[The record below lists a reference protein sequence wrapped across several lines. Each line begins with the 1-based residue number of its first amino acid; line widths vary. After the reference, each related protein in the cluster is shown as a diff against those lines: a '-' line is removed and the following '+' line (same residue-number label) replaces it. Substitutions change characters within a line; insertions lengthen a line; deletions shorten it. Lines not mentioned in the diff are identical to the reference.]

1 MVSEESGQEETELR
15 RKIGNVLFAIA
26 MVVMVCCIFILF
38 FGEDGI
44 LRSKEESDAE
54 QNPVEQGAERADAE
68 EAEKEAE
75 SEGEELEADSEP
87 AGSREDPAADAQEKD
102 EAAEGQ
108 DKLDSADGRE
118 ESAETDG
125 PDSDDAPEGR
135 EENKTSDPQSADD
148 TQDAG
153 ADGQAQAGSESD
165 GASQQ
170 AEEDGQTAGEEKE
183 ASLVFT
189 MGSDSDAERLV
200 SQDVLDQVA
209 AINQGESLAEVTGME
224 ELENYYA
231 LTTMHIILA
240 KDRETGEEAAGSG
253 TLSLYV
259 PNLLKSL
266 KDVSALFYDLEE
278 QEWRLVAIDVVDAPN
293 KRVSMT
299 LNGSGMLTT
308 IYRLE

>member
-44 LRSKEESDAE
+44 LRSKEESGGGQNSAEQNPVE

-75 SEGEELEADSEP
+75 SEGE
-87 AGSREDPAADAQEKD
+87 
-102 EAAEGQ
+102 
-108 DKLDSADGRE
+108 DKPDSADGRE

-224 ELENYYA
+224 ELEDYYA

-240 KDRETGEEAAGSG
+240 KDRETGEEATGSG

>member
-1 MVSEESGQEETELR
+1 MR

-44 LRSKEESDAE
+44 LRSKEESGGGQNSAEQNPVE
-54 QNPVEQGAERADAE
+54 QNPVEQGAESANAE
-68 EAEKEAE
+68 EAGTEKEAE
-75 SEGEELEADSEP
+75 SEG
-87 AGSREDPAADAQEKD
+87 
-102 EAAEGQ
+102 Q
-108 DKLDSADGRE
+108 DKPDSADGRE

-189 MGSDSDAERLV
+189 MGSDSDAARLV

-240 KDRETGEEAAGSG
+240 KDRETGEEATGSG

-299 LNGSGMLTT
+299 LNGPGMLTT

>member
-44 LRSKEESDAE
+44 LRSKEESGGGQNSAEQNPVEQNPVE

-75 SEGEELEADSEP
+75 SEGE
-87 AGSREDPAADAQEKD
+87 
-102 EAAEGQ
+102 
-108 DKLDSADGRE
+108 DKPDSADGRE

-189 MGSDSDAERLV
+189 MGSDSDAARLV

-240 KDRETGEEAAGSG
+240 KDRETGEEATGSG

>member
-44 LRSKEESDAE
+44 LRSKEESGGGQNSAEQNPVE
-54 QNPVEQGAERADAE
+54 QNPVEQGAESANAE
-68 EAEKEAE
+68 EAGTEKEAE
-75 SEGEELEADSEP
+75 SEG
-87 AGSREDPAADAQEKD
+87 
-102 EAAEGQ
+102 Q
-108 DKLDSADGRE
+108 DKPDSADGRE

-189 MGSDSDAERLV
+189 MGSDSDAARLV

-240 KDRETGEEAAGSG
+240 KDRETGEEATGSG

>member
-44 LRSKEESDAE
+44 LRSKEESGGGQNSAEQNPVE

-75 SEGEELEADSEP
+75 SEGE
-87 AGSREDPAADAQEKD
+87 
-102 EAAEGQ
+102 
-108 DKLDSADGRE
+108 DKPDSADGRE

-189 MGSDSDAERLV
+189 MGSDSDAARLV

-209 AINQGESLAEVTGME
+209 AINQGESMAEVTGME

-240 KDRETGEEAAGSG
+240 KDRETGEEATGSG

>member
-1 MVSEESGQEETELR
+1 MR

-44 LRSKEESDAE
+44 LRSKEESGGGQNSAEQNPVE
-54 QNPVEQGAERADAE
+54 QNPVEQGAESANAE
-68 EAEKEAE
+68 EAGTEKEAE
-75 SEGEELEADSEP
+75 SEG
-87 AGSREDPAADAQEKD
+87 
-102 EAAEGQ
+102 Q
-108 DKLDSADGRE
+108 DKPDSADGRE

-153 ADGQAQAGSESD
+153 ADGRAQADGESD

-170 AEEDGQTAGEEKE
+170 EEGDGQTAGEQKE

-189 MGSDSDAERLV
+189 MGSDSDAALLV

-240 KDRETGEEAAGSG
+240 KDRETGEEATGSG

>member
-44 LRSKEESDAE
+44 LRSKEESGGGQNSAEQNPVE

-75 SEGEELEADSEP
+75 SEGEEQVP
-87 AGSREDPAADAQEKD
+87 DAE
-102 EAAEGQ
+102 
-108 DKLDSADGRE
+108 
-118 ESAETDG
+118 
-125 PDSDDAPEGR
+125 
-135 EENKTSDPQSADD
+135 SADD

-153 ADGQAQAGSESD
+153 ADGRAQADGESD

-170 AEEDGQTAGEEKE
+170 EEGDGQTAGEQKE

-189 MGSDSDAERLV
+189 MGSDSDAALLV

-240 KDRETGEEAAGSG
+240 KDRETGEEATGSG

>member
-44 LRSKEESDAE
+44 LRSKEESGGGQNSAEQNPVE

-75 SEGEELEADSEP
+75 SEGEEQVP
-87 AGSREDPAADAQEKD
+87 DAE
-102 EAAEGQ
+102 
-108 DKLDSADGRE
+108 
-118 ESAETDG
+118 
-125 PDSDDAPEGR
+125 
-135 EENKTSDPQSADD
+135 SADD

-153 ADGQAQAGSESD
+153 ADGRAQADGESD

-170 AEEDGQTAGEEKE
+170 EEGDGQTAGEQKE

-189 MGSDSDAERLV
+189 MGSDSDAALLV

-240 KDRETGEEAAGSG
+240 KDRETGEEAMGSG

>member
-44 LRSKEESDAE
+44 LRSKEESGGGQNSAEQNPVE

-68 EAEKEAE
+68 EAGTEKEAE
-75 SEGEELEADSEP
+75 SEGEEQVP
-87 AGSREDPAADAQEKD
+87 DAE
-102 EAAEGQ
+102 
-108 DKLDSADGRE
+108 
-118 ESAETDG
+118 
-125 PDSDDAPEGR
+125 
-135 EENKTSDPQSADD
+135 SADD

-153 ADGQAQAGSESD
+153 ADGRAQADGESD

-170 AEEDGQTAGEEKE
+170 EEGDGQTAGEQKE

-189 MGSDSDAERLV
+189 MGSDSDAALLV

-240 KDRETGEEAAGSG
+240 KDRETGEEATGSG

>member
-44 LRSKEESDAE
+44 LRSKEESGGGQNSAEQNPVE

-75 SEGEELEADSEP
+75 SEGE
-87 AGSREDPAADAQEKD
+87 
-102 EAAEGQ
+102 
-108 DKLDSADGRE
+108 DKPDSADGRE

-189 MGSDSDAERLV
+189 MGSDSDAARLV

-240 KDRETGEEAAGSG
+240 KDRETGEEATGSG

>member
-1 MVSEESGQEETELR
+1 MR
-15 RKIGNVLFAIA
+15 RKIGNILFAIA

-38 FGEDGI
+38 FGEDGV
-44 LRSKEESDAE
+44 LRSKEESGGGQNSAEQNPVE
-54 QNPVEQGAERADAE
+54 QNPVEQGAESANAE
-68 EAEKEAE
+68 EAGTEKEAE
-75 SEGEELEADSEP
+75 SEG
-87 AGSREDPAADAQEKD
+87 
-102 EAAEGQ
+102 Q
-108 DKLDSADGRE
+108 DKPDSADGRE

-189 MGSDSDAERLV
+189 MGSDSDAARLV

-240 KDRETGEEAAGSG
+240 KDRETGEEATGSG

>member
-1 MVSEESGQEETELR
+1 MR
-15 RKIGNVLFAIA
+15 RKIGNILFAIA

-38 FGEDGI
+38 FGEDGV
-44 LRSKEESDAE
+44 LRSKEESGAE
-54 QNPVEQGAERADAE
+54 QNPVIQGAESANAE
-68 EAEKEAE
+68 EAETEKEAE
-75 SEGEELEADSEP
+75 SEGQEQEADSES

-102 EAAEGQ
+102 AAAEGQ
-108 DKLDSADGRE
+108 DKPDSADGRE

-135 EENKTSDPQSADD
+135 EENKTSDPQSAD
-148 TQDAG
+148 
-153 ADGQAQAGSESD
+153 GQAQAGSETD

-200 SQDVLDQVA
+200 PQDVLDQVA
-209 AINQGESLAEVTGME
+209 AINQGESMAEVTGME

-240 KDRETGEEAAGSG
+240 KDRETGEEATGSG

-299 LNGSGMLTT
+299 LNGPGMLTT
-308 IYRLE
+308 IYLLE

>member
-1 MVSEESGQEETELR
+1 MR
-15 RKIGNVLFAIA
+15 RKIGNILFAIA

-38 FGEDGI
+38 FGEDGV
-44 LRSKEESDAE
+44 LRSKEESGAE
-54 QNPVEQGAERADAE
+54 QNPVIQGAESANAE
-68 EAEKEAE
+68 EAETEKEAE
-75 SEGEELEADSEP
+75 SEGQEQEADSES

-102 EAAEGQ
+102 AAAEGQ
-108 DKLDSADGRE
+108 DKPDSADGRE

-135 EENKTSDPQSADD
+135 EENKTSDPQSAD
-148 TQDAG
+148 
-153 ADGQAQAGSESD
+153 GQAQAGSETD

-200 SQDVLDQVA
+200 PQDVLDQVA
-209 AINQGESLAEVTGME
+209 AINQGESMAEVTGME

-240 KDRETGEEAAGSG
+240 KDRETGEEATGSG

-278 QEWRLVAIDVVDAPN
+278 QEWRLVAIDVAQSTPWEE
-293 KRVSMT
+293 VS
-299 LNGSGMLTT
+299 G
-308 IYRLE
+308 

>member
-1 MVSEESGQEETELR
+1 MR

-44 LRSKEESDAE
+44 LRSKEESGGGQNSAEQNPVE
-54 QNPVEQGAERADAE
+54 QNPVEQGAESANAE
-68 EAEKEAE
+68 EAGTEKEAE
-75 SEGEELEADSEP
+75 SEG
-87 AGSREDPAADAQEKD
+87 
-102 EAAEGQ
+102 Q
-108 DKLDSADGRE
+108 DKPDSADGRE

-153 ADGQAQAGSESD
+153 ADGRAQADGESD

-170 AEEDGQTAGEEKE
+170 EEGDGQTAGEQKE

-189 MGSDSDAERLV
+189 MGSDSDAALLV

-240 KDRETGEEAAGSG
+240 KDRETGEEATGSG

-278 QEWRLVAIDVVDAPN
+278 QEWRLVAIDVVDTPN

-299 LNGSGMLTT
+299 LNGPGMLTT

>member
-1 MVSEESGQEETELR
+1 MR
-15 RKIGNVLFAIA
+15 RKIGNILFAIA

-38 FGEDGI
+38 FGEDGV
-44 LRSKEESDAE
+44 LRSKEESGAE
-54 QNPVEQGAERADAE
+54 QNPVIQGAESANAE
-68 EAEKEAE
+68 EAETEKEAE
-75 SEGEELEADSEP
+75 SEGQEQEADSES

-102 EAAEGQ
+102 AAAEGQ
-108 DKLDSADGRE
+108 DKPDSADGRE

-135 EENKTSDPQSADD
+135 EENKTSDPQSAD
-148 TQDAG
+148 
-153 ADGQAQAGSESD
+153 GQAQAGSETD

-200 SQDVLDQVA
+200 PQDVLDQVA
-209 AINQGESLAEVTGME
+209 AINQGESMAEVTGME

-240 KDRETGEEAAGSG
+240 KDRETGEEATGSG

-299 LNGSGMLTT
+299 LNGPGMLTT

>member
-44 LRSKEESDAE
+44 LRSKEESGGGQNSAEQNPVE

-75 SEGEELEADSEP
+75 SEGE
-87 AGSREDPAADAQEKD
+87 
-102 EAAEGQ
+102 
-108 DKLDSADGRE
+108 DKPDSADGRE

>member
-1 MVSEESGQEETELR
+1 MR
-15 RKIGNVLFAIA
+15 RKIGNILFAIA

-38 FGEDGI
+38 FGEDGV
-44 LRSKEESDAE
+44 LRSKEESGGGQNSAEQNPVE
-54 QNPVEQGAERADAE
+54 QNPVEQGAESANAE
-68 EAEKEAE
+68 EAGTEKEAE
-75 SEGEELEADSEP
+75 SEG
-87 AGSREDPAADAQEKD
+87 
-102 EAAEGQ
+102 Q
-108 DKLDSADGRE
+108 DKPDSADGRE

-189 MGSDSDAERLV
+189 MGSDSDAARLV

-240 KDRETGEEAAGSG
+240 KDRETDEEATGSG

-308 IYRLE
+308 IYRLEEEG

>member
-44 LRSKEESDAE
+44 LRSKQESDAE
-54 QNPVEQGAERADAE
+54 QNPVEQGAESANAE
-68 EAEKEAE
+68 EAGTEKEAE
-75 SEGEELEADSEP
+75 SEG
-87 AGSREDPAADAQEKD
+87 
-102 EAAEGQ
+102 Q
-108 DKLDSADGRE
+108 DKPDSADGRE

-153 ADGQAQAGSESD
+153 ADGRAQADGESD

-170 AEEDGQTAGEEKE
+170 EEGDGQTAGEQKE

-189 MGSDSDAERLV
+189 MGSDSDAALLV

-240 KDRETGEEAAGSG
+240 KDRETGEEATGSG

>member
-1 MVSEESGQEETELR
+1 MR
-15 RKIGNVLFAIA
+15 RKIGNVLFAMA
-26 MVVMVCCIFILF
+26 MVVMVCCMFILF

-44 LRSKEESDAE
+44 LRSKGEDDTEQNSAE
-54 QNPVEQGAERADAE
+54 QNPVEQGVERADAE

-75 SEGEELEADSEP
+75 SEGE
-87 AGSREDPAADAQEKD
+87 
-102 EAAEGQ
+102 
-108 DKLDSADGRE
+108 DKPDSADGRE

-189 MGSDSDAERLV
+189 MGSDSDAARLV

-240 KDRETGEEAAGSG
+240 KDRETGEEATGSG

>member
-1 MVSEESGQEETELR
+1 M
-15 RKIGNVLFAIA
+15 
-26 MVVMVCCIFILF
+26 
-38 FGEDGI
+38 
-44 LRSKEESDAE
+44 
-54 QNPVEQGAERADAE
+54 
-68 EAEKEAE
+68 
-75 SEGEELEADSEP
+75 
-87 AGSREDPAADAQEKD
+87 
-102 EAAEGQ
+102 
-108 DKLDSADGRE
+108 
-118 ESAETDG
+118 
-125 PDSDDAPEGR
+125 
-135 EENKTSDPQSADD
+135 
-148 TQDAG
+148 
-153 ADGQAQAGSESD
+153 
-165 GASQQ
+165 
-170 AEEDGQTAGEEKE
+170 
-183 ASLVFT
+183 FT
-189 MGSDSDAERLV
+189 MGSDSDAARLV

-240 KDRETGEEAAGSG
+240 KDRETDEEATGSG

-299 LNGSGMLTT
+299 LNGSGMLNA

>member
-1 MVSEESGQEETELR
+1 MSGQKERLSGMVSEESGQEETELR

-44 LRSKEESDAE
+44 LRSKEESGGGQNSAEQNPVE

-75 SEGEELEADSEP
+75 SEGE
-87 AGSREDPAADAQEKD
+87 
-102 EAAEGQ
+102 
-108 DKLDSADGRE
+108 DKPDSADGRE

-189 MGSDSDAERLV
+189 MGSDSDAARLV

-240 KDRETGEEAAGSG
+240 KDRETGEEATGSG

>member
-1 MVSEESGQEETELR
+1 MR

-44 LRSKEESDAE
+44 LRSKEESGGGQNSAEQNPVE
-54 QNPVEQGAERADAE
+54 QNPVEQGAESANAE
-68 EAEKEAE
+68 EAGTEKEAE
-75 SEGEELEADSEP
+75 SEG
-87 AGSREDPAADAQEKD
+87 
-102 EAAEGQ
+102 Q
-108 DKLDSADGRE
+108 DKPDSADGRE

-240 KDRETGEEAAGSG
+240 KDRETDEEATGSG

>member
-1 MVSEESGQEETELR
+1 MR
-15 RKIGNVLFAIA
+15 RKIGNILFAIA

-38 FGEDGI
+38 FGEDGV
-44 LRSKEESDAE
+44 LRSKEESGAE
-54 QNPVEQGAERADAE
+54 QNPVIQGAESANAE
-68 EAEKEAE
+68 EAETEKEAE
-75 SEGEELEADSEP
+75 SEGQEQEADSES

-102 EAAEGQ
+102 AAAEGQ
-108 DKLDSADGRE
+108 DKPDSADGRE

-153 ADGQAQAGSESD
+153 ADGQAQAGSETD

-200 SQDVLDQVA
+200 PQDVLDQVA
-209 AINQGESLAEVTGME
+209 AINQGESMAEVTGME

-240 KDRETGEEAAGSG
+240 KDRETGEEATGSG

-299 LNGSGMLTT
+299 LNGPGMLTT

>member
-1 MVSEESGQEETELR
+1 MR

-44 LRSKEESDAE
+44 LRSKEESGGGQNSAEQNPVE
-54 QNPVEQGAERADAE
+54 QNPVEQGAESANAE
-68 EAEKEAE
+68 EAGTEKEAE
-75 SEGEELEADSEP
+75 SEG
-87 AGSREDPAADAQEKD
+87 
-102 EAAEGQ
+102 Q
-108 DKLDSADGRE
+108 DKPDSADGRE

-189 MGSDSDAERLV
+189 MGSDSDAARLV

-240 KDRETGEEAAGSG
+240 KDRETGEEATGSG

>member
-1 MVSEESGQEETELR
+1 
-15 RKIGNVLFAIA
+15 

-38 FGEDGI
+38 FGEDGV
-44 LRSKEESDAE
+44 LRSKEESGAE
-54 QNPVEQGAERADAE
+54 QNPVIQGAESANAE
-68 EAEKEAE
+68 EAETEKEAE
-75 SEGEELEADSEP
+75 SEGQEQEADSES

-102 EAAEGQ
+102 AAAEGQ
-108 DKLDSADGRE
+108 DKPDSADGRE

-135 EENKTSDPQSADD
+135 EENKTSDPQSAD
-148 TQDAG
+148 
-153 ADGQAQAGSESD
+153 GQAQAGSETD

-200 SQDVLDQVA
+200 PQDVLDQVA
-209 AINQGESLAEVTGME
+209 AINQGESMAEVTGME

-240 KDRETGEEAAGSG
+240 KDRETGEEATGSG

-299 LNGSGMLTT
+299 LNGPGMLTT

>member
-44 LRSKEESDAE
+44 LRSKEESGGGQNSAEQNPVE

-75 SEGEELEADSEP
+75 SEGE
-87 AGSREDPAADAQEKD
+87 
-102 EAAEGQ
+102 
-108 DKLDSADGRE
+108 DKPDSADGRE

-153 ADGQAQAGSESD
+153 ADGRAQADGESD

-170 AEEDGQTAGEEKE
+170 EEGDGQTAGEQKE

-189 MGSDSDAERLV
+189 MGSDSDAALLV

-240 KDRETGEEAAGSG
+240 KDRETGEEATGSG

>member
-1 MVSEESGQEETELR
+1 MR

-44 LRSKEESDAE
+44 LRSKEESGGGQNSAEQNPVE

-75 SEGEELEADSEP
+75 SEGE
-87 AGSREDPAADAQEKD
+87 
-102 EAAEGQ
+102 
-108 DKLDSADGRE
+108 DKPDSADGRE

-189 MGSDSDAERLV
+189 MGSDSDAARLV

-240 KDRETGEEAAGSG
+240 KDRETGEEATGSG

>member
-44 LRSKEESDAE
+44 LRSKEESGGGQNSAEQNPVE
-54 QNPVEQGAERADAE
+54 QNPVEQGAESANAE
-68 EAEKEAE
+68 EAGTEKEAE
-75 SEGEELEADSEP
+75 SEG
-87 AGSREDPAADAQEKD
+87 
-102 EAAEGQ
+102 Q
-108 DKLDSADGRE
+108 DKPDSADGRE

-189 MGSDSDAERLV
+189 MGSDSDAARLV

-240 KDRETGEEAAGSG
+240 KDRETDEEATGSG

>member
-1 MVSEESGQEETELR
+1 MR

-26 MVVMVCCIFILF
+26 MVVMVCCMFILF

-44 LRSKEESDAE
+44 LRSKGEDDTEQNSAE
-54 QNPVEQGAERADAE
+54 QNPVEQNPVEQGVEKANAE

-75 SEGEELEADSEP
+75 SEGEEREADSELT
-87 AGSREDPAADAQEKD
+87 GQEEEPAADAQEKD
-102 EAAEGQ
+102 AEAEGQ
-108 DKLDSADGRE
+108 DKPDSAAGRE
-118 ESAETDG
+118 ESSEADG
-125 PDSDDAPEGR
+125 QEGR
-135 EENKTSDPQSADD
+135 EENKVPDAESADD
-148 TQDAG
+148 TRDAG
-153 ADGQAQAGSESD
+153 ADGRAQADGELD

-170 AEEDGQTAGEEKE
+170 EEGDGQTAGEQKE

-189 MGSDSDAERLV
+189 MGSDSDAARLV

-240 KDRETGEEAAGSG
+240 KDRETGEEATGSG

>member
-1 MVSEESGQEETELR
+1 MR

-44 LRSKEESDAE
+44 LRSKEESGGGQNSAE
-54 QNPVEQGAERADAE
+54 QNPVEQGAESANAE
-68 EAEKEAE
+68 EAGTEKEAE
-75 SEGEELEADSEP
+75 SEG
-87 AGSREDPAADAQEKD
+87 
-102 EAAEGQ
+102 Q
-108 DKLDSADGRE
+108 DKPDSADGRE

-189 MGSDSDAERLV
+189 MGSDSDAARLV

-240 KDRETGEEAAGSG
+240 KDRETDEEATGSG

>member
-1 MVSEESGQEETELR
+1 MSGQKERLSGMVSEESGQEETELR

-44 LRSKEESDAE
+44 LRSKEESGGGQNSAEQNPVE

-75 SEGEELEADSEP
+75 SEGE
-87 AGSREDPAADAQEKD
+87 
-102 EAAEGQ
+102 
-108 DKLDSADGRE
+108 DKPDSADGRE

-240 KDRETGEEAAGSG
+240 KDRETGEEATGSG

>member
-15 RKIGNVLFAIA
+15 RKIGNVLFAMA
-26 MVVMVCCIFILF
+26 MVVMVCCMFILF

-44 LRSKEESDAE
+44 LRSKGEDDTEQNSAE
-54 QNPVEQGAERADAE
+54 QNPVEQGVERADAE

-75 SEGEELEADSEP
+75 SEGE
-87 AGSREDPAADAQEKD
+87 
-102 EAAEGQ
+102 
-108 DKLDSADGRE
+108 DKPDSADGRE

-189 MGSDSDAERLV
+189 MGSDSDAARLV

-240 KDRETGEEAAGSG
+240 KDRETGEEATGSG

>member
-1 MVSEESGQEETELR
+1 MR

-44 LRSKEESDAE
+44 LRSKEESGGGQNSAEQNPVE
-54 QNPVEQGAERADAE
+54 QNPVEQGAESANAE
-68 EAEKEAE
+68 EAGTEKEAE
-75 SEGEELEADSEP
+75 SEG
-87 AGSREDPAADAQEKD
+87 
-102 EAAEGQ
+102 Q
-108 DKLDSADGRE
+108 DKPDSADGRE

-240 KDRETGEEAAGSG
+240 KDRETGEEATGSG

-299 LNGSGMLTT
+299 LNGPGMLTT

>member
-1 MVSEESGQEETELR
+1 MR
-15 RKIGNVLFAIA
+15 RKIGNILFAIA
-26 MVVMVCCIFILF
+26 LVVMVCCIFILF
-38 FGEDGI
+38 FGEDGV
-44 LRSKEESDAE
+44 LRSKEESGGGQNSAEQNPVE
-54 QNPVEQGAERADAE
+54 QNPVEQGAESANAE
-68 EAEKEAE
+68 EAGTEKEAE
-75 SEGEELEADSEP
+75 SEG
-87 AGSREDPAADAQEKD
+87 
-102 EAAEGQ
+102 Q
-108 DKLDSADGRE
+108 DKPDSADGRE

-189 MGSDSDAERLV
+189 MGSDSDAARLV

-240 KDRETGEEAAGSG
+240 KDRETDEEATGSG

-299 LNGSGMLTT
+299 LNGSGMLTK